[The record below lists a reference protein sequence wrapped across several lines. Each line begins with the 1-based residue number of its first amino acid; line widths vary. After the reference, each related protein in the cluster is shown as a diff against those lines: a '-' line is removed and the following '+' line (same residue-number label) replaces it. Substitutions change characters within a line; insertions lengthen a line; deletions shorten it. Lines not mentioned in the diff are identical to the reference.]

1 MQLVFSILKRIC
13 EAVERRRLTIKQLNA
28 ALDINKTGYLSRA
41 EFVTMIHNLS
51 ESITLDN
58 IRIVVQFLDDR
69 NTGKVSI
76 FEFLKIIL
84 EILNQQIGGGVYAFM
99 QVQPIIQKIIN
110 ELSIDCDK
118 FFDEI
123 ADKNEVWIEQ

>member
-1 MQLVFSILKRIC
+1 
-13 EAVERRRLTIKQLNA
+13 
-28 ALDINKTGYLSRA
+28 LSRA
-41 EFVTMIHNLS
+41 EFVTVIHNLS

>member
-41 EFVTMIHNLS
+41 EFVTVIHNLS
-51 ESITLDN
+51 DSITLDH
-58 IRIVVQFLDDR
+58 IRVVVQFLDDR

-76 FEFLKIIL
+76 FEFLRIIL

-99 QVQPIIQKIIN
+99 QVQPII
-110 ELSIDCDK
+110 
-118 FFDEI
+118 
-123 ADKNEVWIEQ
+123 